1 MSPAD
6 EGSAPASICTVDAMG
21 VVVEVRSDAPLPDEV
36 RTRIR
41 EAWKD
46 CRVRSVAA
54 SERRVLELHPDAFL
68 DPEAGL
74 STLSTLVTLE
84 ALDALRG
91 TRLLLHAAGVAAADG
106 RTIALVGPSG
116 RGKTT
121 ASRHLGKHFGY
132 VSDETVAVANDLSV
146 SPYRKPLS
154 VITEG
159 LIHKEQIA
167 PSTAGL
173 HGLPEAPLRLV
184 ALTLIDRRPDST
196 TVGLEVIDLI
206 DAVCEMTPQ
215 ISYLPEMPAPLQR
228 LAKLFDA
235 IGAPTRLIYR
245 DATELPALVQQ
256 MFDAPPPRA
265 ATWTIPRRADSAGPW
280 RATAYDDAILVDGR
294 ACILR
299 DGVVTALEQLGRLV
313 WTMCL
318 AGASEEAIV
327 EAASAEFGEPAE
339 GNASEA
345 IRSTFEELRTRGF
358 IEASR

>member
-6 EGSAPASICTVDAMG
+6 DGSAPATVCTVDAMG
-21 VVVEVRSDAPLPDEV
+21 VVVDMRTDAPLPD
-36 RTRIR
+36 RMRSRIL
-41 EAWKD
+41 EAWRD
-46 CRVRSVAA
+46 CRVGAEDTRG
-54 SERRVLELHPDAFL
+54 RRVLELHPDAFV
-68 DPEAGL
+68 DPDGGL
-74 STLSTLVTLE
+74 SNLSTLVTLE

-91 TRLLLHAAGVAAADG
+91 TRLLLHAAGVATEDG

-121 ASRHLGKHFGY
+121 ASRHLGRHFSY
-132 VSDETVAVANDLSV
+132 VSDETVAVADDLAV

-159 LIHKEQIA
+159 LVHKEQIA
-167 PSTAGL
+167 PSHFGL
-173 HGLPEAPLRLV
+173 KGLPAVPLRLV
-184 ALTLIDRRPDST
+184 GLTLIDRRPGSP
-196 TVGLEVIDLI
+196 TVGPEVVDLI

-228 LAKLFDA
+228 LARLFDT

-265 ATWTIPRRADSAGPW
+265 QAWTLPRRTDSVGPW

-313 WTMCL
+313 WTLCL
-318 AGASEEAIV
+318 AGASEETIA
-327 EAASAEFGEPAE
+327 EAAEAEFGEPAE
-339 GNASEA
+339 GSASA
-345 IRSTFEELRTRGF
+345 VIRSTLDELRTRGF
-358 IEASR
+358 IEAA